1 MSEPPAKRRRTNSP
15 EQRASSPLK
24 QPPRRRPSFASPTKA
39 SLARGYRGI
48 LASTSSLA
56 PSPKRSTH
64 GDIIARGKQARAF
77 VLGETDVQPGRD
89 NQSFGEESEASV
101 GAQEAA
107 GDQNTRPRV
116 RKTNP
121 MASTSAPIDAGEVDQ
136 DETELPATPSQKGL
150 EQDAPRRG
158 VLFSSPSKR
167 PPRVKDSVKRS
178 PLKSKAPAV
187 QSDGLATSV
196 EDGPAD
202 EDTEHA
208 RQRQP
213 PDPEVERRK
222 QEKARLQREV
232 EELEAEVSRCVEEVV
247 KEQRRTPEEAL
258 RPTERADLM

>member
-1 MSEPPAKRRRTNSP
+1 M
-15 EQRASSPLK
+15 
-24 QPPRRRPSFASPTKA
+24 
-39 SLARGYRGI
+39 
-48 LASTSSLA
+48 
-56 PSPKRSTH
+56 
-64 GDIIARGKQARAF
+64 IARGKQARAF
-77 VLGETDVQPGRD
+77 VLGETDVQPGAHHEG
-89 NQSFGEESEASV
+89 FGEESEATA
-101 GAQEAA
+101 GAQEAS
-107 GDQNTRPRV
+107 GDQNTTLRAW
-116 RKTNP
+116 KINP
-121 MASTSAPIDAGEVDQ
+121 MASRSAPTDAGEVDQ
-136 DETELPATPSQKGL
+136 DETELPATPSQKAL

-167 PPRVKDSVKRS
+167 PPRVKDPVDTS

-208 RQRQP
+208 RQRRQP